1 MFATG
6 LALYGAMYITARWVP
21 WLLPAQGNKTGSMA
35 VVGVGLL
42 SYSLMAA
49 SLVEMAARYL
59 P

>member
-21 WLLPAQGNKTGSMA
+21 WLLPDNDNKTGSMA

-42 SYSLMAA
+42 SYALMAA